1 MERQRERKER
11 LGKEKERR
19 KGEREKKEREMGGG
33 GRETVGLNTL
43 IFNPDKM
50 SV

>member
-1 MERQRERKER
+1 MVKKKRGEKNEIEKERGKRKKER
-11 LGKEKERR
+11 L
-19 KGEREKKEREMGGG
+19 GGG
-33 GRETVGLNTL
+33 GRETFGLNTL